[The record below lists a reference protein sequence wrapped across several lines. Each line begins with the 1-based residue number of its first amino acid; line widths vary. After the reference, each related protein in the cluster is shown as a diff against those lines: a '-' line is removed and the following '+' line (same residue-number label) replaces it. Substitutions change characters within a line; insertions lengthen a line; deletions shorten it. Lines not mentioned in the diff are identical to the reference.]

1 MKLSEHPD
9 FEQAIFRAADY
20 FRSRGLR
27 AAFIEKDYYVSE
39 ALRALVQ
46 VAVTTYSQRWH

>member
-9 FEQAIFRAADY
+9 YEQAI
-20 FRSRGLR
+20 LR

-39 ALRALVQ
+39 ALRALAQ
-46 VAVTTYSQRWH
+46 VAGDIE